1 MMQYRGI
8 QGFKG
13 ADGWFVPG
21 IVASLGTNIFPT
33 LSGAMSAIDNAFNK
47 GALR

>member
-13 ADGWFVPG
+13 LEGWYVPS
-21 IVASLGTNIFPT
+21 IVPSLGTNLFPT
-33 LSGAMSAIDNAFNK
+33 LSGAMSAIDNAIRK